1 MRQPTIRIQHE
12 AFDVAAESARI
23 RAGRSDIGALV
34 VFEGICRD
42 HDGDTAGVS
51 VLELEHYPGMTEA
64 SIAAMVD
71 EAARRWPLQA
81 VTVIHRVGRLRPA
94 DPIVLV
100 IVASAHR
107 HAAFDGCA
115 FLMDYLKTQAP
126 LWKKQT
132 GAHGTAWVDARKDDD
147 DALGLWG
154 IDARNSAGGG

>member
-1 MRQPTIRIQHE
+1 MRSPTIRIQHA
-12 AFDVAAESARI
+12 AFDTAAETARV
-23 RAGRSDIGALV
+23 REGRRDIGALV

-42 HDGDTAGVS
+42 RDGDTAGVS
-51 VLELEHYPGMTEA
+51 ELELEHYPGMTEA
-64 SIAAMVD
+64 SIGAMVD
-71 EAARRWPLQA
+71 DAARRWPLQA

-107 HAAFDGCA
+107 RAAFDACA

-132 GAHGTAWVDARKDDD
+132 GAHGAEWVDARKADD
-147 DALGLWG
+147 DALGCWG
-154 IDARNSAGGG
+154 IASRNSAADD